1 MTPEI
6 LEQQLLDRWLTA
18 YDEISMLPEYKER
31 VVTTVYGEM
40 LLFPVSEY
48 EQGAFPPEEHLSSEF
63 STHHSTMYGLNADGN
78 PCYINSGGTWE
89 GFYNYRESYVEYV
102 EFHMATRVPSC
113 IQRLEFRDG
122 LKTSYQSLRLN
133 GRSCIPDLVGLPRE
147 KILKGLL
154 KSKYEIIS
162 DVELF
167 HYENGRIKWAD
178 CLYNLPGTGKV
189 PGKQI
194 YGYSEDGTLD
204 EIVSTLE
211 GSTPQYTYVKPPAG
225 ITLSELSDRV
235 ARLMATDIITT
246 IVNAK
251 PKHSLVILELGYR
264 EVANY
269 LPLLKLITEK
279 DWKKAVEETGE
290 EELFNELMLYSDH
303 DFTEVQWNTAERLV
317 QAFLGQVIKAGDYEI
332 AKKMMQRTAW
342 YLTTNKLDRKVGV
355 SDQFIAYAVD
365 WSLTPDEVD
374 EILTACGMPEVQLK
388 GWKEKGII

>member
-18 YDEISMLPEYKER
+18 YDEIDTLPEYKEQ

-48 EQGAFPPEEHLSSEF
+48 EQGAFPPEERLSSAF
-63 STHHSTMYGLNADGN
+63 SARHSTMYGLNAGGK
-78 PCYINSGGTWE
+78 PCYISSNGTWE

-113 IQRLEFRDG
+113 IQRLELQDG

-133 GRSCIPDLVGLPRE
+133 GRSCIPDLMGLPKE

-167 HYENGRIKWAD
+167 HYENGRIKWTD
-178 CLYNLPGTGKV
+178 CLYNLPGAGKV
-189 PGKQI
+189 PGKQT

-235 ARLMATDIITT
+235 ARLMATDIITA
-246 IVNAK
+246 IVNAQ
-251 PKHSLVILELGYR
+251 PKHPLVMLELGYR

-269 LPLLKLITEK
+269 VPLLKLITEE
-279 DWKKAVEETGE
+279 DWKKAIEERGE
-290 EELFNELMLYSDH
+290 EELFNELMLYSDR
-303 DFTEVQWNTAERLV
+303 DFTEVQSNTAERLL
-317 QAFLGQVIKAGDYEI
+317 QAFLGQVVKAGDYEI

-342 YLTTNKLDRKVGV
+342 YLTTGKLDQKVTV

-365 WSLTPDEVD
+365 WSLAPDEVD
-374 EILTACGMPEVQLK
+374 EILIACGMPEVQLN